1 MNKTLATLTAGA
13 LATSLLA
20 GCAADGNG
28 GYTMTE
34 SGRATSIGAGLGA
47 LAGAVVGNAH
57 SGSDTLR
64 GAAIGAALGA
74 AGGYLWSNHMQ
85 QQKAAMEQATAGTPV
100 QVSQTA
106 DNRLKINVPAD
117 AGFATNSAVLNSNMR
132 PILDRLAQT
141 VTYVSVIGH
150 TDNTGTDAIN
160 NPLSLN
166 RANAAR
172 DYLVAHGVAP
182 SRITTT
188 GMGSA
193 QPVASNATAAGR
205 AENRRV
211 EIYVGE
217 PAKR

>member
-1 MNKTLATLTAGA
+1 M
-13 LATSLLA
+13 
-20 GCAADGNG
+20 
-28 GYTMTE
+28 
-34 SGRATSIGAGLGA
+34 
-47 LAGAVVGNAH
+47 
-57 SGSDTLR
+57 
-64 GAAIGAALGA
+64 
-74 AGGYLWSNHMQ
+74 
-85 QQKAAMEQATAGTPV
+85 
-100 QVSQTA
+100 
-106 DNRLKINVPAD
+106 
-117 AGFATNSAVLNSNMR
+117 
-132 PILDRLAQT
+132 
-141 VTYVSVIGH
+141 SVIGH

>member
-1 MNKTLATLTAGA
+1 M
-13 LATSLLA
+13 
-20 GCAADGNG
+20 
-28 GYTMTE
+28 
-34 SGRATSIGAGLGA
+34 
-47 LAGAVVGNAH
+47 
-57 SGSDTLR
+57 
-64 GAAIGAALGA
+64 
-74 AGGYLWSNHMQ
+74 
-85 QQKAAMEQATAGTPV
+85 
-100 QVSQTA
+100 
-106 DNRLKINVPAD
+106 PAD

-141 VTYVSVIGH
+141 LNQNPVTYVSVIGH